1 MRAKALTSI
10 VAIALVVSGV
20 LVWRAMTVSRPIA
33 TAPVARP
40 TPTVVPTPVVAA
52 PCVNEGQFGCF
63 LPGLAT
69 EGSFI
74 SRQDLTTIT
83 NRLATG
89 NLAKQRMVMQQMFAT
104 YKARLQA
111 TLSGA
116 AFSGITDEGLA
127 AVFAT
132 TASYELKQPRKPVP
146 ALDLNVIMSSR
157 YRSYGLL
164 CQGYVALADQLFYRI
179 IPKPSA
185 KFQLQILGIGRDSS
199 IDNHVTMATTGTGVS
214 LYLDPTTSVVAVGGS
229 FDLLERKSMTLVQF
243 PVRDDTMNSTGAFRS
258 KVQTM
263 VQTGNFDYRALMYAF
278 PGTATKYGYK
288 REDFINVVTWENIPN
303 RQGFFFLTVPGDS
316 QHGVVWQITTHGL
329 AQVSRAGMASIVAV
343 DGGVFGLGLG
353 GTLWEYTATGTPVIH
368 TNVAQIAPGPSDSS
382 QSAPGPNNK
391 AIYVLFKSGAL
402 FLYDINRWHPV
413 NNGGTQAV
421 IGTGDS
427 TFMLNRG
434 SLYQAMSAGPWV
446 LVGRGYD
453 GISAGYPSRLDL
465 GSNAVCTKASP
476 CNGEYYAHTTAA
488 YGSKV
493 VAHLSSG
500 VQQIIAKK
508 VSIWGVSPLR
518 GISVNMLEGTQI
530 YRWDSLAVPNTIFT
544 SNKPGGSRYR
554 NITGAGW
561 KEVGQPWLPA
571 LPTKGINVSSMSFIG
586 QNIWL
591 QAISLDGR
599 VYQIAAGTF

>member
-20 LVWRAMTVSRPIA
+20 LVWRAMTVSRAIA
-33 TAPVARP
+33 TVPVARP

-258 KVQTM
+258 KVQAM
-263 VQTGNFDYRALMYAF
+263 VLTGNLDYRSLMYAF
-278 PGTATKYGYK
+278 AGTATKYGYK
-288 REDFINVVTWENIPN
+288 RDDFINVVTWENIPN

-316 QHGVVWQITTHGL
+316 RHGAVWQITSGGL
-329 AQVSRAGMASIVAV
+329 ARVSTAGVRSIVAV
-343 DGGVFGLGLG
+343 NEGVFALGLS
-353 GTLWEYTATGTPVIH
+353 GTLWKYTATGAPVIQTH
-368 TNVAQIAPGPSDSS
+368 VAQIAPGPNDSNS
-382 QSAPGPNNK
+382 SAPGPNNK
-391 AIYVLFKSGAL
+391 AILVLSTSGAL
-402 FLYDINRWHPV
+402 SMYDIGGWHPV
-413 NNGGTQAV
+413 NNGGTKAV
-421 IGTGDS
+421 VGTGDS

-434 SLYQAMSAGPWV
+434 SLYRELSSGPWV

-488 YGSKV
+488 YGLKMITR
-493 VAHLSSG
+493 LSSG
-500 VQQIIAKK
+500 AQKVIAQN
-508 VSIWGVSPLR
+508 VSMWGISPLR
-518 GISVNMLEGTQI
+518 GVSLNMLVGTQI
-530 YRWDSLAVPNTIFT
+530 YRWDSPAVPSRIFAN
-544 SNKPGGSRYR
+544 NKPAVSRYR
-554 NITGAGW
+554 NITAAGW
-561 KEVGQPWLPA
+561 KEVGQPWVPKM
-571 LPTKGINVSSMSFIG
+571 PTRGINISSISLVG
-586 QNIWL
+586 QNLWL
-591 QAISLDGR
+591 RAISSDGTA
-599 VYQIAAGTF
+599 YQITSGTF